1 MHRKY
6 AMKLIPTLKISY
18 ASNLGRHCRPPS
30 AGKSPALM
38 SKSETELKIGGIK
51 MYKLTLLTWCNMWAV
66 LHLNSTG
73 GWEYVLKYA
82 DKETATKLYDELKED

>member
-1 MHRKY
+1 
-6 AMKLIPTLKISY
+6 
-18 ASNLGRHCRPPS
+18 
-30 AGKSPALM
+30 
-38 SKSETELKIGGIK
+38 
-51 MYKLTLLTWCNMWAV
+51 MYKLTLLTWCNMWSV